1 MPLSRQ
7 LAAIMFTDIAGY
19 TALMGE
25 DERKAIDLLNT
36 NRHIQKPIIEQFD
49 GKWIKEIGDGV
60 LASFSTVT
68 NAVMCA
74 SAIQASC
81 RDFPDLHLR
90 IGIHLGEV
98 IFENGDVFGDGVN
111 IAARLQAIAPIGG
124 VWVSESVYNNLTNK
138 KGIESRF
145 IRQEVLKNVKDP
157 VNIYEIIINGLFTD
171 NHQAPY
177 KTLPAQINN
186 QKSIAV
192 LPFVNMSTDP
202 EQEYFSDGIAE
213 EILNS
218 LSHLKDLKVAG
229 RSSSFQF
236 KGKNDDL
243 RTVGEKLGVSTVL
256 EGSVRKQGNRLRVTA
271 QLINV
276 KDGFNLWSER
286 YDRNMDDIFAIQED
300 IALAITEKLKITL
313 LGKERDII
321 GKVHTLNPDAY
332 ELYLKGRFN
341 LNRRGSSLIPALH
354 YLQQAIDIDPEFAL
368 AYAEYANVCLLL
380 GYYSQKAPV
389 EVMPMAKKAADE
401 AIRLDSTLC
410 EPYTSLGYYYSG
422 YEFNGKEGKKNFE
435 KSIELNPRYAL
446 GHYWFALF
454 YYSFLEGKFEDA
466 ERHAKIA
473 VDLEP
478 FSAITQSGYALVLYC
493 ARKYEEAIQ
502 VAKISIEQ
510 DANTFLS
517 HFTMG
522 HSYLEIRR
530 FEDAEDA
537 FKFAMKISNR
547 HQWAVHGLLWTFCLC
562 NHFEEARLLMDEMK
576 DRLKKEYLGLT
587 FMGLS
592 AGLLGELDLA
602 ITYLEEAFTT
612 DPTFVTLKYLPWPIA
627 PALRSHPAYV
637 KLLNKIWEN

>member
-1 MPLSRQ
+1 MSESRQ

-19 TALMGE
+19 TALMGD

-36 NRHIQKPIIEQFD
+36 NRHVQRPLIEQYG
-49 GKWIKEIGDGV
+49 GKWIKEIGDGI

-74 SAIQASC
+74 GAIQFSC
-81 RDFPDLHLR
+81 RDLPDLKLR

-98 IFENGDVFGDGVN
+98 VFENDDVFGDGVN
-111 IAARLQAIAPIGG
+111 IAARLQSIAPIGG
-124 VWVSESVYNNLTNK
+124 VWVSESVYNNIANK
-138 KGIESRF
+138 KDIESKF
-145 IRQEVLKNVKDP
+145 IRQEVLKNVKEP
-157 VNIYEIIINGLFTD
+157 VNIYEVMIDGFFQN
-171 NHQAPY
+171 NHPNPSKGVSLQNTP
-177 KTLPAQINN
+177 

-192 LPFVNMSTDP
+192 LPFVNMSADP

-218 LSHLKDLKVAG
+218 LAHLKDLKVAG

-243 RTVGEKLGVSTVL
+243 RGVGEKLGVSSVL
-256 EGSVRKQGNRLRVTA
+256 EGSVRKQGNRLRITA

-286 YDRNMDDIFAIQED
+286 FDRNMDDIFAIQEE

-313 LGKERDII
+313 LSTERNII
-321 GKVHTLNPDAY
+321 SKIYTQNPEAY

-341 LNRRGSSLIPALH
+341 LNRRGSSLIPALQ
-354 YLQQAIDIDPEFAL
+354 YLKQAIDADPDFAV

-389 EVMPMAKKAADE
+389 EVMPMAKQAAEE
-401 AIRLDSTLC
+401 AIRLDNTLC

-422 YEFNGKEGKKNFE
+422 YKFNGEEGKRNFE
-435 KSIELNPRYAL
+435 KSIELNPHYAL

-454 YYSFLEGKFEDA
+454 YYSFLEGKFEEA
-466 ERHAKIA
+466 EKHAKIA

-478 FSAITQSGYALVLYC
+478 FSAITQSGYALILFC
-493 ARKYEEAIQ
+493 ARKYEEAIKI
-502 VAKISIEQ
+502 AKISIEQ

-522 HSYLEIRR
+522 HAYIEIGR
-530 FEDAEDA
+530 FEDAQDA

-547 HQWAVHGLLWTFCLC
+547 HQWAVHGLIWTYCLSD
-562 NHFEEARLLMDEMK
+562 HFEEARVLMDEMK

-587 FMGLS
+587 FMALS

-602 ITYLEEAFTT
+602 IIYLEEAFST
-612 DPTFVTLKYLPWPIA
+612 DPTFVTLKHLPWPIA
-627 PALRSHPAYV
+627 PSLKSHPSYV
-637 KLLNKIWEN
+637 KLLNKIWEH